1 MITTHF
7 RKENIKMNDIEK
19 DTVEETAAPE
29 IKEEK
34 TEKKKSSKS
43 DKKLEKEI
51 EALKK
56 ELEEA
61 NAKLA
66 EEADKY
72 MRMIAE
78 YDNFRRRAA
87 KERESTYADAYS
99 DAVTQILPILDN
111 MERATKFTDA
121 DAVMQGVEMVLKS
134 FTETL
139 EKMGVFEI
147 EAEGKEFDPNLHNA
161 VMHIEDENIAE
172 NTVVEVLQKGYTK
185 GDKVIRYAMVK
196 VAN

>member
-7 RKENIKMNDIEK
+7 RKETIKMSDIEK

-29 IKEEK
+29 EQK
-34 TEKKKSSKS
+34 TEKKKTAKAG
-43 DKKLEKEI
+43 KLEKEI

-56 ELEEA
+56 ELEAA
-61 NAKLA
+61 NAKVA
-66 EEADKY
+66 EGEDKY
-72 MRMIAE
+72 MRMYAE

-87 KERESTYADAYS
+87 KEREGIYTDAYS
-99 DAVTQILPILDN
+99 DAITQILPMLDN
-111 MERATKFTDA
+111 MQRATQFA
-121 DAVMQGVEMVLKS
+121 DAQAVKQGVEMILKS
-134 FTETL
+134 FTDTL
-139 EKMGVFEI
+139 SSMGVTEI

-161 VMHIEDENIAE
+161 VMHVEDENVGE
-172 NTVVEVLQKGYTK
+172 NIVVEVLQKGYMK